1 MPQMADMTVKK
12 NDGTT
17 DVTYTAVQPAAG
29 DKSPAIWR
37 NESVGTAASHRPTF
51 TCQSRYNGNNTA
63 RKIDANLT
71 YPTTYVG
78 ADGRT
83 YVGDKGLLHMDGTL
97 PVNMDVTSINE
108 LVAQAANLLKHALMQ
123 SAFKSGFA
131 PS

>member
-1 MPQMADMTVKK
+1 MPQMADMTVMK

-17 DVTYTAVQPAAG
+17 AVTFTAVQPAAG

-37 NESVGTAASHRPTF
+37 NEAVGTAAAHRPTF
-51 TCQSRYNGNNTA
+51 TCQARFNGNNTA

-78 ADGRT
+78 SDGRT
-83 YVGDKGLLHMDGTL
+83 YVGDKGLLHFDGTL
-97 PVNMDVTSINE
+97 PVNMDAASINE